1 VQQMPGR
8 DANLDGLLGGAYAVH
23 TRADPF
29 VQLDC
34 NRCSAWQLDGATV
47 SVKHRN
53 PHRSEWITRR
63 EPSVSFVH

>member
-1 VQQMPGR
+1 MQQMPGR
-8 DANLDGLLGGAYAVH
+8 DANLDGLLGVLMLSILEL
-23 TRADPF
+23 TLSSSLT
-29 VQLDC
+29 VIV
-34 NRCSAWQLDGATV
+34 SAWQLDGATV